1 MCREHGRDS
10 AHRQDSMN
18 LREMKAQPRSFGRLL
33 PAPFLLTLLLLCAG
47 CGYHTAGQVVQLPEN
62 VKTIAIP
69 AFKNETLT
77 YRIDQMLTSSVVREF
92 TTRTHYRIVNDASDE
107 ADATLRG
114 TILSTTATPLTYDTA
129 TGRAASIL
137 VVVSIKVAL
146 TDRSG
151 KVLYQNPA
159 YLFREQYEISQDLA
173 SFFEEDSPAFRRLSE
188 DFARTLVSNI
198 LEGF

>member
-1 MCREHGRDS
+1 
-10 AHRQDSMN
+10 
-18 LREMKAQPRSFGRLL
+18 MKIRAKRTMAF
-33 PAPFLLTLLLLCAG
+33 AFFLFFLNAG
-47 CGYHTAGQVVQLPEN
+47 CGYHTAGHLAQLPQN

-77 YRIDQMLTSSVVREF
+77 YRIEQMLTAAVVREF
-92 TTRTHYRIVNDASDE
+92 NTRTHYRVLNDPED

-114 TILSTTATPLTYDTA
+114 TVLSTAASPLTYNTS
-129 TGRAASIL
+129 TGQAASVL
-137 VVVSIKVAL
+137 VVVSIRVTL
-146 TDRSG
+146 SDRNG

-159 YLFREQYEISQDLA
+159 YLFREQYEVSQDLP
-173 SFFEEDSPAFRRLSE
+173 SFFEEDSPAFRRLSQ